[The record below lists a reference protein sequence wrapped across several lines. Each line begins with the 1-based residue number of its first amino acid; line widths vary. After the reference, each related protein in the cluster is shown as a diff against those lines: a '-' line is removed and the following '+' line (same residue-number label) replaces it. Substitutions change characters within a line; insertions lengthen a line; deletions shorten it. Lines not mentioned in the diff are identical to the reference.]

1 MIRAWCLPT
10 GYIGFG
16 RDIPAGG
23 IIIARGPEKPL
34 RDFIAVTA
42 THARGD
48 VLLVPGVPGAGSK
61 IVAEGALTR
70 WRQWIATKAPTD
82 VRVLPL

>member
-1 MIRAWCLPT
+1 MIRAWCLET

-48 VLLVPGVPGAGSK
+48 VLLVPGVPSASN
-61 IVAEGALTR
+61 ASAAASALAR
-70 WRQWIATKAPTD
+70 WRQWIATKAPID
-82 VRVLPL
+82 IRVLPL

>member
-1 MIRAWCLPT
+1 MIRAWALST

-34 RDFIAVTA
+34 RDFIASTA

-48 VLLVPGVPGAGSK
+48 VLLVPGVLSAANPITA
-61 IVAEGALTR
+61 AGALTR

-82 VRVLPL
+82 IRVLPL